1 MGLQQMFR
9 AARDVKRFRRLV
21 RPEKNIV
28 FYSEGDGYTPFLR
41 PILDALSGISSQQ
54 VIYLTSGE
62 TDPLLSDPPPH
73 IRSFFVGTGAAR
85 TLALNFINAGVV
97 AMTMPDLN
105 SFYIK
110 RSAAPVHY
118 TYIHH
123 SMVSS
128 QMIYRTAAFDHF
140 DSILCVGPHHVEE
153 TRAWESLKGL
163 PPKQL
168 FEHGYGP
175 LDHIRRLTEAAG
187 PPQQRE
193 GGGLDIL
200 LAPSWGPAGIMETC
214 ASEIIRTLL
223 EAGHYLHVRPHPR
236 TRQTT
241 PRAIDDL
248 NQKFAS
254 HPRFDL
260 REDTTDFDALLA
272 SHIMISDWSGVAM
285 EFAFGLERPVLF
297 LDVPRKIN
305 NPEYGRLDLLPLEVA
320 YRDEVGRVLSP
331 EQISNLP
338 AAITELHDHSAATA
352 SRIAAVRDRCIF
364 NVGSSAARGAEIIA
378 RLTDHHSEN

>member
-1 MGLQQMFR
+1 MT
-9 AARDVKRFRRLV
+9 
-21 RPEKNIV
+21 
-28 FYSEGDGYTPFLR
+28 SE
-41 PILDALSGISSQQ
+41 
-54 VIYLTSGE
+54 E

-85 TLALNFINAGVV
+85 MLALNYINAGVV

-105 SFYIK
+105 SFHIK

-128 QMIYRTAAFDHF
+128 QMVYRTAAFDHF

-153 TRAWESLKGL
+153 MRAWESLKGL

-175 LDHIRRLTEAAG
+175 LDHIRQLAKAAG
-187 PPQQRE
+187 SPQQRE
-193 GGGLDIL
+193 GGGLNIL
-200 LAPSWGPAGIMETC
+200 LAPSWGPAGIMETI
-214 ASEIIRTLL
+214 ASEVTQTLL
-223 EAGHYLHVRPHPR
+223 EAGHYMHVRPHPR
-236 TRQTT
+236 TRQIT

-248 NQKFAS
+248 KQKFAS

-305 NPEYGRLDLLPLEVA
+305 NLEYGLLDLLPLEVA
-320 YRDEVGRVLSP
+320 YREEVGRVLSP
-331 EQISNLP
+331 EQISDLP
-338 AAITELHDHSAATA
+338 AAITELHNHSVATA
-352 SRIAAVRDRCIF
+352 SRIAAVRDRSIF
-364 NVGSSAARGAEIIA
+364 NVGSSVARGAEIIA
-378 RLTDHHSEN
+378 SLTDHHSDN